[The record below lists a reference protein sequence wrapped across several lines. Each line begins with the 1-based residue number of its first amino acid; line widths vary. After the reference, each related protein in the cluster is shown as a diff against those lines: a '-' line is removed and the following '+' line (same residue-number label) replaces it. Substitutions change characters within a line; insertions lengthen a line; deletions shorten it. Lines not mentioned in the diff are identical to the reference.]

1 MKNILI
7 SFFFICSSAFTLNA
21 QLICKEAVNLSLSF
35 EGTGDLRP
43 IDLLDSPINPT
54 HTYTLSES
62 FFNCADVDHSYTLI
76 VEERSGTTLINSC
89 RSIVTVEDK
98 IDNGPCDIVRAWCI
112 TDTEPVLLNSSG
124 EVTITPEIVSG
135 GPVSLAYD
143 YSVSPSNFDCGG
155 VGAQTVTL
163 TVTGA
168 NGITASCSREVI
180 IATPP
185 FPSWTCLRFFL
196 RDIQFLPSGIFANV
210 INPGI
215 IVPFNLKIEK
225 SLDIKK
231 SLSTTFTMVLSKDKE
246 ISKDDQI
253 LMNQNIQFKPKEFV
267 KSIDSK
273 FQLPQNTQVGEYYLL
288 ADMTTSNK
296 KEKIGFEKYIMPVI
310 VGYNENGSNAIGN
323 RNKSTSTDIKIYPNP
338 FDQQLQITQL
348 SSNTTSKIG
357 IVDMTGKLWISTK
370 VEGESISLN
379 TNTLPSGVYI
389 AKVTSV
395 DQVTQ
400 IFKLIKTN

>member
-7 SFFFICSSAFTLNA
+7 SFFILCSSVYTMNA

-43 IDLLDSPINPT
+43 IDLLDSPINPA
-54 HTYTLSES
+54 HSYTLSES

-89 RSIVTVEDK
+89 WSIVTVEDK
-98 IDNGPCDIVRAWCI
+98 FDNGPCDIVRAWCI
-112 TDTEPVLLNSSG
+112 TETIPFRLGSDG
-124 EVTITPEIVSG
+124 ELTVTPDMVTG
-135 GPVSLAYD
+135 GPVSQAYD
-143 YSVSPSNFDCGG
+143 YTVTPSYFDCAD
-155 VGAQTVTL
+155 VGTQTVTL
-163 TVTGA
+163 VATGA
-168 NGITASCSREVI
+168 NGTTASCTSEMM
-180 IATPP
+180 IANPL
-185 FPSWTCLRFFL
+185 FPSWTCFRLLLSDLRFF
-196 RDIQFLPSGIFANV
+196 PSGIFANV

-215 IVPFNLKIEK
+215 IVPFYVEFEK

-253 LMNQNIQFKPKEFV
+253 LMNQNIQFKPKEFT
-267 KSIDSK
+267 KSINSK
-273 FQLPQNTQVGEYYLL
+273 FQVPQNTQVGEYYLL

-296 KEKIGFEKYIMPVI
+296 KEKIGFEKYILPVI
-310 VGYNENGSNAIGN
+310 VGYSENGSNATGN

-348 SSNTTSKIG
+348 SSNTTSKID
-357 IVDMTGKLWISTK
+357 IVDMTGKLWISTQ
-370 VEGESISLN
+370 VQSESISMN
-379 TNTLPSGVYI
+379 TSMLPSGVYI
-389 AKVTSV
+389 AKVTSI
-395 DQVTQ
+395 DQETQ